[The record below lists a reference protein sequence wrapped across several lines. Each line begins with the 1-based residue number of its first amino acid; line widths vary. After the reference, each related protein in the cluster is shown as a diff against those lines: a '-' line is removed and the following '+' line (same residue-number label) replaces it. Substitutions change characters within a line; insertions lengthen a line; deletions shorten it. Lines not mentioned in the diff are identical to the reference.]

1 MLRIGK
7 FDNGRIISA
16 GELEIVLTDVDFY
29 FLLDVYKIEEYE
41 IEESYYSIYDYLPKQ
56 FIEFVLEKY
65 VNKTKYKNVEGM
77 EVEYAKEKNKFNALY
92 GMSVTNMIRDDVVY
106 DNITDWSERE
116 LTNDEI
122 IEKLNEEKKK
132 SFLSF
137 AYGVWVTAFARSNLL
152 KNVIKLDT
160 YVVYCDTDSM
170 KLKEGYNQEVI
181 DDYNNFVVNKI
192 KFVSK
197 ALDIP
202 FEKFSPKDSKGEKHI
217 LGVFDND
224 GHYDEFITQGA
235 KKYAYTKW
243 IDKEKIKEDTNV
255 QEIKGNKAKILEITV
270 AGVPKSGALG
280 LKSLNDFKDD
290 FVFDFKYTN
299 KNLLIYC
306 ENQEKNV
313 IIDYEGNEY
322 EVDDKSGCCLVPTT
336 YVLGKALEYSD
347 LLSDNSSKR
356 SKFKE

>member
-1 MLRIGK
+1 
-7 FDNGRIISA
+7 
-16 GELEIVLTDVDFY
+16 
-29 FLLDVYKIEEYE
+29 
-41 IEESYYSIYDYLPKQ
+41 
-56 FIEFVLEKY
+56 
-65 VNKTKYKNVEGM
+65 M

-92 GMSVTNMIRDDVVY
+92 GMSVTNMIRDEVAY
-106 DNITDWSERE
+106 DNITDWNERE

-152 KNVIKLDT
+152 KNVVKLDT

-197 ALDIP
+197 ALEIP
-202 FEKFSPKDSKGEKHI
+202 IEKYSPKDSKGKEHI

-224 GHYDEFITQGA
+224 GFYEEFITQGA

-243 IDKEKIKEDTNV
+243 IDKEKIKDDTNV
-255 QEIKGNKAKILEITV
+255 LEIKDNKAKILEITV
-270 AGVPKSGALG
+270 AGVPKSGAL
-280 LKSLNDFKDD
+280 
-290 FVFDFKYTN
+290 KYTN
-299 KNLLIYC
+299 KNLLMYC

-356 SKFKE
+356 ARFKE

>member
-1 MLRIGK
+1 
-7 FDNGRIISA
+7 
-16 GELEIVLTDVDFY
+16 
-29 FLLDVYKIEEYE
+29 
-41 IEESYYSIYDYLPKQ
+41 
-56 FIEFVLEKY
+56 
-65 VNKTKYKNVEGM
+65 
-77 EVEYAKEKNKFNALY
+77 
-92 GMSVTNMIRDDVVY
+92 MSVTNMIRDDVVY

-152 KNVIKLDT
+152 KNVVKLDT

-202 FEKFSPKDSKGEKHI
+202 FEKFSPKDYI

-224 GHYDEFITQGA
+224 GFYEEFITQGA

-243 IDKEKIKEDTNV
+243 IDKEKIKDDTNV
-255 QEIKGNKAKILEITV
+255 LEIKDNKAKILEITV

-299 KNLLIYC
+299 KNLLMYC

-356 SKFKE
+356 AKFKE

>member
-1 MLRIGK
+1 
-7 FDNGRIISA
+7 
-16 GELEIVLTDVDFY
+16 
-29 FLLDVYKIEEYE
+29 
-41 IEESYYSIYDYLPKQ
+41 
-56 FIEFVLEKY
+56 
-65 VNKTKYKNVEGM
+65 M

-181 DDYNNFVVNKI
+181 DDYNNFVRNKI
-192 KFVSK
+192 KYVSK

-202 FEKFSPKDSKGEKHI
+202 IEKYSPKDSKGKEHI

-224 GHYDEFITQGA
+224 GFYDEFITQGA

-243 IDKEKIKEDTNV
+243 IDAEKIKDDTNV
-255 QEIKGNKAKILEITV
+255 LETKENKAKILEITV

-299 KNLLIYC
+299 KNLLMYC

-356 SKFKE
+356 ARFKE